1 MTAEEPSHRIRVE
14 LPAPLLRHAKI
25 TTGHE
30 VVLEIDAP
38 VTLRRVLDA
47 VEALHP
53 TLCGCIRDQ
62 NSRERRAFIRFFACN
77 EDLSHDSPDDPLPA
91 DVITGREPL
100 IILGAIAGG

>member
-1 MTAEEPSHRIRVE
+1 MSADKQTRRIRVE
-14 LPAPLLRHAKI
+14 LPAPLLRHANI

-30 VVLEIDAP
+30 VRLDIEAP

-47 VEALHP
+47 VEAAHP
-53 TLCGCIRDQ
+53 ALCGCIRDQ
-62 NSRERRAFIRFFACN
+62 NTKQRRAFIRFFACN

-91 DVITGREPL
+91 DVISGREPL

>member
-1 MTAEEPSHRIRVE
+1 MSLVRVE

-30 VVLEIDAP
+30 VSLEIEAP

-47 VEALHP
+47 LEEKHP
-53 TLCGCIRDQ
+53 TLRGTIRDQ
-62 NSRERRAFIRFFACN
+62 TTKDRRAFIRFFACN
-77 EDLSHDSPDDPLPA
+77 EDHSNDSPDDPLPA
-91 DVITGREPL
+91 SIIEGREPL